1 MTFAAIPHGSSVFID
16 ANPLIYDFSA
26 HPQYGASCKQLLGR
40 IARQELQGFTSA
52 HVLSDLAHRA
62 MTLEAIDQ
70 FGWPAKGIAQRLR
83 QHPVEVQKLAR
94 FRQAVSEVS
103 QLGIQILPIDLAL
116 VTAATV
122 FSQQYGLLAG
132 DALIVA
138 VMRQHALTNLA
149 SEDADFDRVPGLTR
163 YAPV

>member
-1 MTFAAIPHGSSVFID
+1 MNFAAIPRGSSVFID
-16 ANPLIYDFSA
+16 ANTFVYDFSA
-26 HPQYGASCKQLLGR
+26 HPQYGASCKQFLQRL
-40 IARQELQGFTSA
+40 ARRELQGFTSV

-83 QHPVEVQKLAR
+83 KHPADVQKLTR
-94 FRQAVSEVS
+94 FRQAIDEVS
-103 QLGIQILPIDLAL
+103 RVGIQVFPIDLPIL
-116 VTAATV
+116 SAATAV
-122 FSQQYGLLAG
+122 SQQHGLLTG

-138 VMRQHALTNLA
+138 LMRLHGLTNVA

-163 YAPV
+163 YGPA